1 MCKSFPKLLAA
12 WDGLGVFT
20 HHDGPTGAWVFI
32 ALHDDTLGMPLGG
45 TRMRSYP
52 TLEDGLEEALRL
64 AEGMTRKWAV
74 IDVPFGGGKTV
85 IALAR
90 ELREEERTGL
100 LERYAELLNSLGG
113 LFGTGEDL
121 GTTTRDMVFLSERTK
136 WVFGI
141 DPRTGEVR
149 DPGPYT
155 ALGVMAGI
163 RAALEHADDDSAE
176 LRERSILIQGVGDV
190 GGPLARF
197 SAEAGARVLVCDT
210 DEERAADVARE
221 IGGEIVAPDDACTT
235 PCDVYA
241 PCAIAATLNAD
252 TIPAL
257 PCRIVAGS
265 ANTQLGEPE
274 DAERLHA
281 RGVLYAPDYV
291 VNAGGA
297 IAFGALADGVSDDLE
312 IRRRVE
318 GLHEILL
325 ELFEE
330 ARAGEE
336 SPVHAARRRADAVL
350 ERGPRQAVTA

>member
-1 MCKSFPKLLAA
+1 MSKSTQKLMAA

-20 HHDGPTGAWVFI
+20 HHDGPTDAWIFV
-32 ALHDDTLGMPLGG
+32 AVHDDTLGMPLGG

-85 IALAR
+85 IALTR
-90 ELREEERTGL
+90 ELGEEERTGL

-121 GTTTRDMVFLSERTK
+121 GTTTRDMAFLAERTK

-141 DPRTGEVR
+141 DPLTGEVR

-163 RAALEHADDDSAE
+163 RAGLEHVDGSAE

-210 DEERAADVARE
+210 DEERAAAVARE
-221 IGGEIVAPDDACTT
+221 TGGEVVPPDAACTT

-265 ANTQLGEPE
+265 ANAQLGEPK

-281 RGVLYAPDYV
+281 RGILYAPDYV

-297 IAFGALADGVSDDLE
+297 IAFGALAEGVSDDLE

-336 SPVHAARRRADAVL
+336 SALHAAHRRADAVL
-350 ERGPRQAVTA
+350 RRGPRQAVTA